1 MIMLCT
7 KCKSDAT
14 TVIATEQK
22 PLFRRRRYK
31 CLICGERF
39 NTREIVMASKSSNA
53 DRIRAMSDAELA
65 VFMADKYMMESCM
78 RLADEGYEPTEVQK
92 KAIKHTLYCTWMEW
106 LKQPAKEDE

>member
-53 DRIRAMSDAELA
+53 DRIRAMSDDELA
-65 VFMADKYMMESCM
+65 KFIMYGFSADSYGVLIHDK
-78 RLADEGYEPTEVQK
+78 
-92 KAIKHTLYCTWMEW
+92 TLFFTTNDVLEW
-106 LKQPAKEDE
+106 LEEPAEGE